1 MKRVTANDV
10 TGPAS
15 AALIRPDGEPPERLA
30 GLPRPPDAPR
40 PRSQPVGGLPQPPG
54 AMRLRSHLLD
64 GLPGSLGRTPPLI
77 DGPPESLGGLRQLS
91 DGPPG
96 SLAGLAPLPDAPP
109 GSPDRVPPLPDGPP
123 ESPDRV
129 PPLLDGPPGSLDGLP
144 QSLTE
149 LEFVIVDVET
159 TGWLPEEAGITE
171 IGAVRVSG
179 GRIQAQ
185 FCTLVNPGRPVP
197 ADITALTGI
206 TDAMIGLA
214 PPISVAMPRFL
225 AFAGDCV
232 LTAHNAAFDISF
244 LSAACGAAGVSWPG
258 FPVLDTV
265 ALARLVLG
273 AAEVPDCKLRT
284 LASFFATKTL
294 PCHRALP
301 DAMATAE
308 VLQAL
313 LRRLAVAGV
322 RTLAELR
329 AGENRAGENRAGP
342 AGNGPPQNKAARE
355 QGG

>member
-1 MKRVTANDV
+1 MKRVTTNDV

-15 AALIRPDGEPPERLA
+15 AALLRPGGEPPERLA
-30 GLPRPPDAPR
+30 GLARPPDAPR

-54 AMRLRSHLLD
+54 ALRLRSHLLD
-64 GLPGSLGRTPPLI
+64 GLPGSLDRMP
-77 DGPPESLGGLRQLS
+77 QLV

-96 SLAGLAPLPDAPP
+96 SLGGLPQRSDGAP
-109 GSPDRVPPLPDGPP
+109 GSLHRLPSLLDWPP
-123 ESPDRV
+123 ESLDRT

-144 QSLTE
+144 QSLAE
-149 LEFVIVDVET
+149 FEFVIVDVET

-185 FCTLVNPGRPVP
+185 FCTLVNPGRPIP

-206 TDAMIGLA
+206 TDAMTGLA

-244 LSAACGAAGVSWPG
+244 LSAACVAAGISWPA

-284 LASFFATKTL
+284 LANFFATKTL

-313 LRRLAVAGV
+313 LRRLAIAGV

-329 AGENRAGENRAGP
+329 AD
-342 AGNGPPQNKAARE
+342 
-355 QGG
+355 

>member
-1 MKRVTANDV
+1 MKRVTTNDV

-15 AALIRPDGEPPERLA
+15 APLTRPDGEPAERLA
-30 GLPRPPDAPR
+30 VLPQPPGAPR
-40 PRSQPVGGLPQPPG
+40 LSQPADGLPQPPG
-54 AMRLRSHLLD
+54 ALRLRSHLLD
-64 GLPGSLGRTPPLI
+64 GLPGSL
-77 DGPPESLGGLRQLS
+77 
-91 DGPPG
+91 
-96 SLAGLAPLPDAPP
+96 
-109 GSPDRVPPLPDGPP
+109 DRMP
-123 ESPDRV
+123 R
-129 PPLLDGPPGSLDGLP
+129 LLDGPPGSLDGLP
-144 QSLTE
+144 PLLDGPPGSFDGLPQSLAE
-149 LEFVIVDVET
+149 LDFVIVDVET

-179 GRIQAQ
+179 SRIQAQ
-185 FCTLVNPGRPVP
+185 FCTLVNPGRPIP

-206 TDAMIGLA
+206 TDAMVGLA

-225 AFAGDCV
+225 AFASDCV

-244 LSAACGAAGVSWPG
+244 LSAACGADGIPWPA

-284 LASFFATKTL
+284 LANFFATKTL

-308 VLQAL
+308 VLQGL
-313 LRRLAVAGV
+313 LRRLAIAGV

-329 AGENRAGENRAGP
+329 AG
-342 AGNGPPQNKAARE
+342 
-355 QGG
+355 

>member
-1 MKRVTANDV
+1 VKRVTANDV

-15 AALIRPDGEPPERLA
+15 AALIRPDGEPPGRLA
-30 GLPRPPDAPR
+30 GLAQPPDVPR

-54 AMRLRSHLLD
+54 ALRLRSHLLD
-64 GLPGSLGRTPPLI
+64 GLPGALGRMP
-77 DGPPESLGGLRQLS
+77 QLV

-96 SLAGLAPLPDAPP
+96 SLGGL
-109 GSPDRVPPLPDGPP
+109 PPLPDGAPGSLDRDRLPSLLDWPP
-123 ESPDRV
+123 ESLDRT

-144 QSLTE
+144 QSLAE
-149 LEFVIVDVET
+149 FEFVIVDVET

-185 FCTLVNPGRPVP
+185 FCTLVNPGRPIP

-206 TDAMIGLA
+206 TDAMTGLA

-244 LSAACGAAGVSWPG
+244 LSAACGVAGISWPA

-329 AGENRAGENRAGP
+329 AG
-342 AGNGPPQNKAARE
+342 
-355 QGG
+355 

>member
-1 MKRVTANDV
+1 VKRVTANDV

-40 PRSQPVGGLPQPPG
+40 PRSQPIGGLPRPPG
-54 AMRLRSHLLD
+54 ALRLRSHLLD
-64 GLPGSLGRTPPLI
+64 GLPRSLGRTPPLPG
-77 DGPPESLGGLRQLS
+77 GPPESL
-91 DGPPG
+91 D
-96 SLAGLAPLPDAPP
+96 GLAPLPDA
-109 GSPDRVPPLPDGPP
+109 PP

-129 PPLLDGPPGSLDGLP
+129 PPLLDGPPGSLDALP

-244 LSAACGAAGVSWPG
+244 LSAACGAAGISWPA

-273 AAEVPDCKLRT
+273 AAEVPDRKLRT

-329 AGENRAGENRAGP
+329 AGENRAGENRAGENRAGENRAGP
-342 AGNGPPQNKAARE
+342 AGNGPPQNQAARE

>member
-1 MKRVTANDV
+1 VKRVTANDV

-15 AALIRPDGEPPERLA
+15 AALIRPDGEPP
-30 GLPRPPDAPR
+30 
-40 PRSQPVGGLPQPPG
+40 G
-54 AMRLRSHLLD
+54 ALRLRSHLLD
-64 GLPGSLGRTPPLI
+64 GLPGSLDRMP
-77 DGPPESLGGLRQLS
+77 QLV

-96 SLAGLAPLPDAPP
+96 SLGGLPQRSDGAP
-109 GSPDRVPPLPDGPP
+109 GSLHRLPSLLDWPP
-123 ESPDRV
+123 ESLDRM

-144 QSLTE
+144 QSLAE
-149 LEFVIVDVET
+149 FEFVIVDVET

-185 FCTLVNPGRPVP
+185 FCTLVNPGRPIP

-206 TDAMIGLA
+206 TDAMTGLA

-244 LSAACGAAGVSWPG
+244 LSAACGAAGISWPA

-284 LASFFATKTL
+284 LANFFATKTL

-313 LRRLAVAGV
+313 LRRLAIAGV
-322 RTLAELR
+322 RTLAELG
-329 AGENRAGENRAGP
+329 AG
-342 AGNGPPQNKAARE
+342 
-355 QGG
+355 

>member
-1 MKRVTANDV
+1 VKRVTTNDV

-54 AMRLRSHLLD
+54 ALRLRSHLLD
-64 GLPGSLGRTPPLI
+64 GLPGSL
-77 DGPPESLGGLRQLS
+77 
-91 DGPPG
+91 
-96 SLAGLAPLPDAPP
+96 
-109 GSPDRVPPLPDGPP
+109 DRMPQLPDGPP

-144 QSLTE
+144 QSLAE

-179 GRIQAQ
+179 RRIQAQ
-185 FCTLVNPGRPVP
+185 FCTLVNPGRPIP

-206 TDAMIGLA
+206 TDAMVGLA

-225 AFAGDCV
+225 AFASDCL

-244 LSAACGAAGVSWPG
+244 LSAACGAAGIPWPA

-284 LASFFATKTL
+284 LANFFATKTL

-308 VLQAL
+308 VLQGL
-313 LRRLAVAGV
+313 LRRLAIAGV

-329 AGENRAGENRAGP
+329 AG
-342 AGNGPPQNKAARE
+342 
-355 QGG
+355 

>member
-1 MKRVTANDV
+1 VKRVTTNDV

-15 AALIRPDGEPPERLA
+15 AALIRPDGEPPGRLA
-30 GLPRPPDAPR
+30 GLAQPPDAPR
-40 PRSQPVGGLPQPPG
+40 PRSQPAGGLPQPPG
-54 AMRLRSHLLD
+54 ALRLRSHLLD
-64 GLPGSLGRTPPLI
+64 GLPGSLDRMPQLL
-77 DGPPESLGGLRQLS
+77 DGPPEALGGLPPRP
-91 DGPPG
+91 DG
-96 SLAGLAPLPDAPP
+96 AP
-109 GSPDRVPPLPDGPP
+109 GSPGGLPPQLDWPLEALDRT
-123 ESPDRV
+123 

-144 QSLTE
+144 QSLAE

-179 GRIQAQ
+179 SRIQAQ
-185 FCTLVNPGRPVP
+185 FCTLVNPGRPIP
-197 ADITALTGI
+197 ADITGLTGI
-206 TDAMIGLA
+206 TDAMVGLA

-225 AFAGDCV
+225 AFASDCM

-244 LSAACGAAGVSWPG
+244 LSAACGAAGISWPA

-284 LASFFATKTL
+284 LANFFATKTL

-308 VLQAL
+308 VLQSL
-313 LRRLAVAGV
+313 LRRLAIAGV

-329 AGENRAGENRAGP
+329 AG
-342 AGNGPPQNKAARE
+342 
-355 QGG
+355 